1 MVIYYLIIMDDMSNL
16 FGVSKGKVLCYGCF
30 FFELIRQYV
39 EENNIDCLN
48 DFVMKQ
54 VANKFKVKINIIQGI
69 DCKVFMEDLVE
80 VNNLFM
86 EELYQEMYVIV
97 LLGIKV
103 NIDYYLDENLDEYV
117 CEEIE
122 DYFMDVEIDVFEEVY
137 KELQDEDIMME
148 EIQFVCIKFMFDKV
162 N

>member
-1 MVIYYLIIMDDMSNL
+1 
-16 FGVSKGKVLCYGCF
+16 
-30 FFELIRQYV
+30 
-39 EENNIDCLN
+39 
-48 DFVMKQ
+48 MKQ

-80 VNNLFM
+80 VNNFLM
-86 EELYQEMYVIV
+86 EEFYQEMYVIV
-97 LLGIKV
+97 FLGIKV
-103 NIDYYLDENLDEYV
+103 NIDYYIDENLDEYV
-117 CEEIE
+117 WEEIE
-122 DYFMDVEIDVFEEVY
+122 DYFMDVEMDVFEEVY